1 MSDWIYSDTV
11 KEHFTNPRNVLM
23 GDESL
28 LSEASDFV
36 PNARGQTGNIKCG
49 DQMLMLLKIKDD
61 VITDVRWKTYGCA
74 SAIASTSMLSEV
86 IKGMK
91 IEDAYKIK
99 PEDLVAKLGGLPS
112 FKIHCSVLGDKALRA
127 AIDDY
132 LEKTGRKGMLKEETS
147 VICHCLGITDKD
159 IENAF
164 QNGVRNWEQLQQ
176 ATKIGTV
183 CGSCK
188 EKAVELLHGLDH
200 IYSV

>member
-1 MSDWIYSDTV
+1 MSDWLYSDTV
-11 KEHFTNPRNVLM
+11 KEHFTNPRNVLLE
-23 GDESL
+23 DES
-28 LSEASDFV
+28 SFDY
-36 PNARGQTGNIKCG
+36 NAKGQTGNIKCG

-74 SAIASTSMLSEV
+74 SAIASTSMLSQT

-99 PEDLVAKLGGLPS
+99 PEDLVEKLGGLPS
-112 FKIHCSVLGDKALRA
+112 FKIHCSVLGDKALRE

-132 LEKTGRKGMLKEETS
+132 LAKTGRAGLLKPEAT
-147 VICHCLGITDKD
+147 VICNCLGITDKD
-159 IENAF
+159 IEEAF
-164 QNGVRNWEQLQQ
+164 HNGVKNWEQLQQ

-188 EKAVELLHGLDH
+188 LKAEELLHGLEH
-200 IYSV
+200 IYS